1 MVADLVC
8 APAQGG
14 VDVDVDANATDTAQT
29 ADPDLH
35 RAGKALAELTD
46 PEIPVLT
53 LADLGVL
60 RDVRRA
66 PDGALE
72 VVLTPT
78 YSGCPAMEQMAD
90 DARAA
95 LAHIGVAGRVV
106 MQLSPA
112 WTTDWMTPAG
122 RAALQRYGIAPPGPV
137 DQVAAPGVLSF
148 KRHAARP
155 SHEGP
160 AACPRCA
167 SADVVQTSAFG
178 STACKAA
185 WRCLACREPFDWF
198 KPY

>member
-1 MVADLVC
+1 MSTDAS
-8 APAQGG
+8 APVQHSAQAG
-14 VDVDVDANATDTAQT
+14 TALQ
-29 ADPDLH
+29 
-35 RAGKALAELTD
+35 RARLALAELTD

-60 RDVRRA
+60 REVRQTA
-66 PDGALE
+66 DGVVEA
-72 VVLTPT
+72 VLTPT

-95 LAHIGVAGRVV
+95 LENIGVAGRVV

-112 WTTDWMTPAG
+112 WTTDWMTPAA
-122 RAALQRYGIAPPGPV
+122 RAALKHYGIAPPGPV
-137 DQVAAPGVLSF
+137 EQPSANGVVALR
-148 KRHAARP
+148 RHAARP
-155 SHEGP
+155 AEDGP
-160 AACPRCA
+160 DACPRCA